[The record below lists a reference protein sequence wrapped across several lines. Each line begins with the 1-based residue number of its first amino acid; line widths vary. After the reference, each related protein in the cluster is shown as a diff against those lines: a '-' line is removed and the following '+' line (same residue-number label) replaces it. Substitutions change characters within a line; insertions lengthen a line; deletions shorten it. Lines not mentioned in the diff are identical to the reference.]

1 MASLIPALSE
11 KAKQE
16 ITKNINYH
24 PILGTSSTPVWD
36 IIEAFQDLCDLE
48 KYPIT
53 WEELFEYL
61 ENIDGDIVL
70 GDQEITLYTF
80 EHQDCS
86 EYKAVGVTYTS
97 SCNIIELLRH
107 LSITLV
113 MDVFIIIGDIHGWW
127 EKPQTY

>member
-36 IIEAFQDLCDLE
+36 IIEAFQDLFDLE

-53 WEELFEYL
+53 WERLSEYL
-61 ENIDGDIVL
+61 SKSTHYERAEAGSNVFFRC
-70 GDQEITLYTF
+70 LY
-80 EHQDCS
+80 QK
-86 EYKAVGVTYTS
+86 YK
-97 SCNIIELLRH
+97 
-107 LSITLV
+107 SITKTTDIAWVLKQL
-113 MDVFIIIGDIHGWW
+113 MKLTGKRDIDIIGDIHGWW

>member
-36 IIEAFQDLCDLE
+36 IIEAFQDLFDLE

-53 WEELFEYL
+53 WEQLCEYL
-61 ENIDGDIVL
+61 SKSPYYERAVAGNHVFFRCL
-70 GDQEITLYTF
+70 GWK
-80 EHQDCS
+80 H
-86 EYKAVGVTYTS
+86 K
-97 SCNIIELLRH
+97 
-107 LSITLV
+107 SITKTTDIAWVLKQLINLTGKR
-113 MDVFIIIGDIHGWW
+113 DIDIIGDIHGWW